1 MAVVI
6 VSWAYILCICTLIGF
21 GVLHLCFPDKGT
33 RKRPVESIPPVFFP
47 VAGMVV
53 VTVYAEIFS
62 IFGKV
67 GAVCHL
73 IMLVAAIV
81 ILLIKRRELAAF
93 LKSCRKDVTPWE
105 LFFYACFLLLIA
117 YCASRGEFHTDTN
130 IYHAQMIRLY
140 EEYGLLRGM
149 GNLQLHFGYNSAYLA
164 FASLFGMKWLTG
176 QSLHTTT
183 GFLEAFFCIY
193 AFHGLRD
200 FRRHTQHKADLMKV
214 GILFYTFTILD
225 RCMSPATDYSAM
237 LFSLFLI
244 AAWCDNMERGK
255 ELSRY
260 CLLSVLAVFI
270 ITLKFSAGLLVV
282 VAFYPAYYL
291 IKERRWKAI
300 ALYIAGGLV
309 VLLPFLIRNYLIS
322 GWLLYPFSG
331 IDLFSVEW
339 KVPEAYLIK
348 DAEQIKVWARCLYD
362 VEKTDWPV
370 SRWLPVW
377 WEHQRRDEKML
388 IGAVI
393 LSVPLL
399 VFVLMKKKLRE
410 KKVDMAFLT
419 LLTAISAN
427 LIMWFLVA
435 PFIRYGLAFLLAL
448 AMLAFGAWLTER
460 GKGFYSIVTGSLVF
474 LLFLSLTPCL
484 DNYVTEFGV
493 FVKHSLRE
501 PYYLRQKDYD
511 NPQMGSVE
519 INGNRIYY
527 AVEGECNSYHVY
539 PSTCYLHMLERS
551 TLIGDTIEEGFMP
564 ITE

>member
-6 VSWAYILCICTLIGF
+6 ISWAYILGICTLIGF
-21 GVLHLCFPDKGT
+21 GCLRMTVSDSANG
-33 RKRPVESIPPVFFP
+33 KRISERIPPVYYP
-47 VAGMVV
+47 VAGMVI

-62 IFGKV
+62 LFGKV

-73 IMLVAAIV
+73 LLFAVAIG
-81 ILLIKRRELAAF
+81 ILLAKRREL
-93 LKSCRKDVTPWE
+93 KDFIMTCYREVTLWE
-105 LFFYACFLLLIA
+105 LFFYACFILLIA

-164 FASLFGMKWLTG
+164 FASLFSMKWLTG

-200 FRRHTQHKADLMKV
+200 FKKHTQHKADLMKV
-214 GILFYTFTILD
+214 GILFYTFTILV
-225 RCMSPATDYSAM
+225 RTMSPATDYSAM

-244 AAWCDNMERGK
+244 AAWCDNMEREK
-255 ELSRY
+255 ELAWY

-270 ITLKFSAGLLVV
+270 ITLKFSAGLLVI
-282 VAFYPAYYL
+282 VAFYPAYFL
-291 IKERRWKAI
+291 LKDRRWRAI
-300 ALYIAGGLV
+300 ALCIAGGLIA
-309 VLLPFLIRNYLIS
+309 LLPFLIRNYLIS
-322 GWLLYPFSG
+322 GWLLYPFQG
-331 IDLFSVEW
+331 IDLFSVKW
-339 KVPEAYLIK
+339 KVPEAYLVK

-362 VEKTDWPV
+362 VKKADWPV
-370 SRWLPVW
+370 SQWFPVW

-399 VFVLMKKKLRE
+399 FLVLIRKRIRE
-410 KKVDMAFLT
+410 KKADMALIT

-427 LIMWFLVA
+427 LAMWFFVA
-435 PFIRYGLAFLLAL
+435 PFIRYGLAFLLAA
-448 AMLAFGAWLTER
+448 AMLALGSWLSER
-460 GKGFYSIVTGSLVF
+460 GKGLYSIVTGSLIF
-474 LLFLSLTPCL
+474 LIFLSLTPCL

-493 FVKHSLRE
+493 YVKHSLQE
-501 PYYLRQKDYD
+501 PYYLLQQDYD
-511 NPQMGSVE
+511 APRMGNVE
-519 INGNRIYY
+519 IGGNRIYY
-527 AVEGECNSYHVY
+527 AVEGEINSYHVY
-539 PSTCYLHMLERS
+539 PSTCYWHMLERS
-551 TLIGDTIEEGFMP
+551 TLMGDTIEEGFMP
-564 ITE
+564 SAE